1 MNLHEVRTELYDDR
15 INFMGLASPKELLY
29 LNFDETVQSMPDS
42 MFEQFTVMVTLS
54 DKVVIQKRVVYD
66 ALMMFG
72 DVGGLRDFIGLFL
85 SAIFGFFSERF
96 L

>member
-1 MNLHEVRTELYDDR
+1 MRTELYDER
-15 INFMGLASPKELLY
+15 LNFMGLAPPKELQY
-29 LNFDETVQSMPDS
+29 LNIGETVDSMPDG
-42 MFEQFTVMVTLS
+42 MFGHFTIMVTLS
-54 DKVVIQKRVVYD
+54 DKVIMQKHVIYD
-66 ALMMFG
+66 VFMMFG